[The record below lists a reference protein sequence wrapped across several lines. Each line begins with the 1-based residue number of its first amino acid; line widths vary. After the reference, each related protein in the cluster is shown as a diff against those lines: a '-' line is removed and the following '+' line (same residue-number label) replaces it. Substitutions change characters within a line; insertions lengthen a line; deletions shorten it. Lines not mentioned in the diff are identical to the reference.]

1 MLCLCAGSHRLGS
14 AFVEAADLI
23 EVKRE
28 RTGLLFS
35 SVNEKLLVS

>member
-1 MLCLCAGSHRLGS
+1 MSCLCAGSHILGS
-14 AFVEAADLI
+14 AFVEAVDLI

-28 RTGLLFS
+28 RMGLLFS